1 MEQEHLMEKP
11 EETLASLLDHL
22 SERPG
27 GDWANL
33 HNAVRLARSE
43 HLRAI
48 EVELGRSLDG
58 TRMGRRSHMR
68 RTLAKG
74 EFDETMRDEA
84 IDRLQSMG
92 IDTGLIV
99 WPAADDLGGLHPQQ
113 QIVAA
118 E

>member
-1 MEQEHLMEKP
+1 
-11 EETLASLLDHL
+11 
-22 SERPG
+22 
-27 GDWANL
+27 
-33 HNAVRLARSE
+33 
-43 HLRAI
+43 
-48 EVELGRSLDG
+48 
-58 TRMGRRSHMR
+58 MGRRSHMR
-68 RTLAKG
+68 RTLSKG

-99 WPAADDLGGLHPQQ
+99 WPAADDLGSLRPEQ